1 MTRELVFVH
10 GRSQQHKDAVA
21 LKKEWLDALGEGLAK
36 SSLTLPISDAQVRF
50 PFYGDTLFDLS
61 EGRTPEEAAEIIVRG
76 DETDAAEKRFVLAGA
91 RGDPAEKRHHRGTN
105 GRGGGPGSRRKG
117 SAQLAVG
124 TRDAAGD
131 RRFVPDSSSSDD
143 SPVHPRRVRLSHQHG
158 DTAGHRGRHRPGDR
172 HRASRPSSSRTRSER
187 WSPTI
192 CFGARDTSRNWKV
205 PLFVTV
211 GSPLAVTAIRA
222 KLKGF
227 APTRM
232 PECAGAW
239 LNAMDP
245 RDVVALYPLDPQNF
259 PIDPANPEIENKTDV
274 SNKTENRHG
283 ISGYLDNEVVAAR
296 IHGALTK

>member
-1 MTRELVFVH
+1 MTPGVETVIVAH
-10 GRSQQHKDAVA
+10 SSGNGGRLQP
-21 LKKEWLDALGEGLAK
+21 LRREGL
-36 SSLTLPISDAQVRF
+36 Q
-50 PFYGDTLFDLS
+50 
-61 EGRTPEEAAEIIVRG
+61 
-76 DETDAAEKRFVLAGA
+76 
-91 RGDPAEKRHHRGTN
+91 
-105 GRGGGPGSRRKG
+105 
-117 SAQLAVG
+117 
-124 TRDAAGD
+124 RD
-131 RRFVPDSSSSDD
+131 
-143 SPVHPRRVRLSHQHG
+143 
-158 DTAGHRGRHRPGDR
+158 
-172 HRASRPSSSRTRSER
+172 
-187 WSPTI
+187 
-192 CFGARDTSRNWKV
+192 WKV

-227 APTRM
+227 APTRI

-259 PIDPANPEIENKTDV
+259 PIDPAAPEIENKTDV